1 MVTTPEVS
9 AIRDADRIIGL
20 LEADEIGAIDLIVN
34 RIRMDMVKRGDMMS
48 MDDVMDIL
56 AVNVI
61 GVIPDDESVVIST
74 NQGEPLVGMGIP

>member
-1 MVTTPEVS
+1 
-9 AIRDADRIIGL
+9 
-20 LEADEIGAIDLIVN
+20 
-34 RIRMDMVKRGDMMS
+34 MVKRGDMMS

-74 NQGEPLVGMGIP
+74 NQGEPLVGMGTLAGQAYLNICRRIMGEEIPVFKPGYPA